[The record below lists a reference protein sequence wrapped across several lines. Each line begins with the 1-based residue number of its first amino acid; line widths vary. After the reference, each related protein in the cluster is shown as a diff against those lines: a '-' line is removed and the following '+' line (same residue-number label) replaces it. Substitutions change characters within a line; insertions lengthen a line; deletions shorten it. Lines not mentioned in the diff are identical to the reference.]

1 MLNIAVFGS
10 GSGSNYQA
18 IAEAIR
24 DGKLDAR
31 IACVIA
37 DVEFSGKSACTI

>member
-18 IAEAIR
+18 IAQTIEDGQLNAR
-24 DGKLDAR
+24 DR
-31 IACVIA
+31 
-37 DVEFSGKSACTI
+37 KSVV